1 MKIPDR
7 RFSAK
12 RQKFAENLAKNDLKR
27 TKAVGHLGETKGGE
41 SRTMRRGANVDIGE
55 CDHDDQQWET
65 QSGWGELGAMLA
77 SEKTGA
83 ELT

>member
-1 MKIPDR
+1 M
-7 RFSAK
+7 
-12 RQKFAENLAKNDLKR
+12 
-27 TKAVGHLGETKGGE
+27 
-41 SRTMRRGANVDIGE
+41 DISE

-83 ELT
+83 ELTELKTGDMLTGWKPLSEARGSGE